1 MSSVVDIANMALS
14 NIGDSATVS
23 NLTPPEGS
31 AQATHCA
38 RFYPMARDSLLELH
52 DWAFATRRATLA
64 LLSDAPAFG
73 YAYAYQAP
81 NDMLKARFVVDPA
94 LPGAP
99 VDFVVEDDG
108 TNKTILTDQA
118 NAAMLYTMRVT
129 DTGKFPPL
137 VEMAM
142 SWLLSAYLAGPII
155 KGDAGKQVAKD
166 CMGTFAYW
174 LGKATESDSSQRRT
188 TSAVNSPA
196 NFKPSA
202 IAAR

>member
-81 NDMLKARFVVDPA
+81 NDMLKARFVVDPS
-94 LPGAP
+94 LPGTP

-137 VEMAM
+137 VEMAL

-155 KGDAGKQVAKD
+155 KGNEGTRTGDAMRERAMALAD
-166 CMGTFAYW
+166 
-174 LGKATESDSSQRRT
+174 
-188 TSAVNSPA
+188 
-196 NFKPSA
+196 
-202 IAAR
+202 IAATSSANASSTSQDFQPSSVRARA